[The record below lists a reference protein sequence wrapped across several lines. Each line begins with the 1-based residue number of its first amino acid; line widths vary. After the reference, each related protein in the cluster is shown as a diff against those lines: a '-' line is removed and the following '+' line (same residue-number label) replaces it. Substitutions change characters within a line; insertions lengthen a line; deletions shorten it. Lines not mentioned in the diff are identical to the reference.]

1 MGELNVGQETRATGY
16 VLRLDAIR
24 GQPPAELERR
34 LGYRVGRLAQG
45 WRLLFLLERPAPEQ
59 VELRGYTHWSD
70 GAPSGHL
77 LPEAARAGRRAED
90 LLQSQHGFSAQ
101 DLLKT
106 KRGIIDRY
114 FLLQGPSRIVKVLP
128 VITHSDAETYPPGT
142 GIQQWRL
149 AEPPLRFRVKAL
161 VPPGQAYTG
170 DWL

>member
-1 MGELNVGQETRATGY
+1 MDELKVGQETRMAGY

-34 LGYRVGRLAQG
+34 LGFRVGRLAQG
-45 WRLLFLLERPAPEQ
+45 WRLLFLLDRPAPEQ
-59 VELRGYTHWSD
+59 IELRGYTHWSD

-114 FLLQGPSRIVKVLP
+114 FLLQGPSRIVKVMP
-128 VITHSDAETYPPGT
+128 VILHSDTETYPPGT

-149 AEPPLRFRVKAL
+149 AVPLRFRVKAL

>member
-1 MGELNVGQETRATGY
+1 MDELRVGQETPMAGY
-16 VLRLDAIR
+16 VLRLDTIR

-34 LGYRVGRLAQG
+34 LGYRPGRLAQG
-45 WRLLFLLERPAPEQ
+45 WRLLFLLDRPAPEQ
-59 VELRGYTHWSD
+59 IELRGYTHWSD

-77 LPEAARAGRRAED
+77 VPEAARAGRRAED
-90 LLQSQHGFSAQ
+90 LLRSDHGFSAQ

-114 FLLQGPSRIVKVLP
+114 FLLQDPSRIVKVLP
-128 VITHSDAETYPPGT
+128 VTPHTDAETYPPGT

-149 AEPPLRFRVKAL
+149 AAPLRFRVKAL

>member
-1 MGELNVGQETRATGY
+1 MDGLTVGQEARMAGY
-16 VLRLDAIR
+16 VLRLDSIR

-34 LGYRVGRLAQG
+34 LGFRVGRLAQG
-45 WRLLFLLERPAPEQ
+45 WRLLLLLDRPAPEQ
-59 VELRGYTHWSD
+59 IELRGYTHWSD

-77 LPEAARAGRRAED
+77 LPEGARAGRRAED

-106 KRGIIDRY
+106 KRGIVDRY

-128 VITHSDAETYPPGT
+128 VTPHTGAEIYPPGT

-149 AEPPLRFRVKAL
+149 AVPLRFRVKAL
-161 VPPGQAYTG
+161 VSPGQSYTG